1 MRRRAAVLFAAL
13 LTYPAAAHAD
23 EKDPC
28 ITAYTETQ
36 SRRKDGRLVEALR
49 EASLCAKPEC
59 PAMLAKDCHKWQTE
73 LEATIPSIVVDARSA
88 SGGEVTSLRVTVDG
102 AAAADP
108 SRAIPVDA
116 GSRLVRVEASGHA
129 PVERVVVVRDGEKN
143 HKVAF
148 VLARE
153 TSAAAD
159 VARPIPAGVWI
170 FGGASV
176 VALAVSGVFAIDG
189 LSRKSDLDGCKPHCP
204 AADID
209 AMNARFT
216 MADVALG
223 AGVMAG
229 LAAVWLYVTRPRGE
243 VPATP
248 TAARPWLLHF

>member
-1 MRRRAAVLFAAL
+1 MKRAFILFSAL
-13 LTYPAAAHAD
+13 MTLPGVSHAQD
-23 EKDPC
+23 KDPC

-36 SRRKDGRLVEALR
+36 SRRKDGKLVEAHR
-49 EASLCAKPEC
+49 EAGLCAKPEC
-59 PAMLAKDCHKWQTE
+59 PAVLAKDCHKWQSE
-73 LEATIPSIVVDARSA
+73 LEAVVPSLLVEARSA
-88 SGGEVTSLRVTVDG
+88 SGAEVANLHVTVDG

-108 SRAIPVDA
+108 SRAIPVDP
-116 GSRLVRVEASGHA
+116 GSRLVRVEAPGHA
-129 PVERVVVVRDGEKN
+129 ATERLVAVREGEKN

-153 TSAAAD
+153 IAAPAD
-159 VARPIPAGVWI
+159 AARPIPTGVWI

-176 VALAVSGVFAIDG
+176 VALALSGVFAIDG
-189 LSRKSDLDGCKPHCP
+189 LSRKSDLDGCKPRC
-204 AADID
+204 AADDVD

-243 VPATP
+243 AVTAP
-248 TAARPWLLHF
+248 TTAHGWALRF